1 MKKINIRVA
10 RQVDVS
16 LLVKFN
22 QLMAWETEQKKLDEV
37 VLSKGVSALI
47 TDDTKGFYLVAEYN
61 NEVVGS
67 LMVTTEWSDWR
78 NGVFWWIQ
86 SVYISPDYR
95 RQGIYAQLYA
105 QVKVLAE
112 QQKNVCGFRLYVE
125 KENFIAQKTYEN
137 LGMEETHYLM
147 YEE

>member
-112 QQKNVCGFRLYVE
+112 QQKKCMWFQIIRRKRKLYRPENV
-125 KENFIAQKTYEN
+125 
-137 LGMEETHYLM
+137 
-147 YEE
+147 